1 MVDES
6 KLNVFI
12 GKMLGDLGGAFSV
25 PMVRMGDKL
34 GLYKALKEQG
44 PMTPEELAGKT
55 KVPNATRASGC
66 RIKRRPVI
74 SISTPQRASSP
85 CRRNRRWCSRTLT
98 AQVYLQGAFDSR
110 WRWWKTRRK
119 SRPHFVQA
127 KASAGAIRRR
137 ACSAP
142 WGRFFRPSYHN
153 NLVRSWP
160 PALDGVAAKLE
171 RGATSPM
178 SVAGTGF

>member
-6 KLNVFI
+6 KLNAFI

-25 PMVRMGDKL
+25 PRWC
-34 GLYKALKEQG
+34 AW
-44 PMTPEELAGKT
+44 AISS
-55 KVPNATRASGC
+55 ASTRPSKSRARYAARTRGEDESRRTLRARVAVASGVV
-66 RIKRRPVI
+66 RLSRVHT
-74 SISTPQRASSP
+74 SQRASSP

-98 AQVYLQGAFDSR
+98 AQSICKGLSISR

-142 WGRFFRPSYHN
+142 WDGSSARAITTISADHRSGPGRR
-153 NLVRSWP
+153 RC
-160 PALDGVAAKLE
+160 E
-171 RGATSPM
+171 T
-178 SVAGTGF
+178 